1 MPLTKDRLIELFS
14 YSPETGEFISKKK
27 VSNQP
32 EGSIAGHGSFYLFV
46 DIDGKRYSCH
56 RLAWLYMTSEWP
68 TEEVDHIN
76 GNGKDNRWENL
87 RAASRQ
93 ENIMNRK
100 HKLPRSGVKGVHRFW
115 NDSAW
120 YAQVGFKGKTYN
132 LGTFRSLDDAA
143 KTVKEG
149 RARLHGQFCNNENL

>member
-1 MPLTKDRLIELFS
+1 MPLTKDRLIELLS
-14 YSPETGEFISKKK
+14 YSPETGEFTRKKK
-27 VSNQP
+27 VSNRP
-32 EGSIAGHGSFYLFV
+32 AGSVVGHGSFYLLV
-46 DIDGKRYSCH
+46 DIDGKRYPCH
-56 RLAWLYMTSEWP
+56 RLAWLYMTGEWP
-68 TEEVDHIN
+68 AKEIDHIN
-76 GNGKDNRWENL
+76 GDGKDNRWENL

-93 ENIMNRK
+93 ENIMKRK

-143 KTVKEG
+143 RAVKEG
-149 RARLHGQFCNNENL
+149 RSRLHGQFCNNDNL